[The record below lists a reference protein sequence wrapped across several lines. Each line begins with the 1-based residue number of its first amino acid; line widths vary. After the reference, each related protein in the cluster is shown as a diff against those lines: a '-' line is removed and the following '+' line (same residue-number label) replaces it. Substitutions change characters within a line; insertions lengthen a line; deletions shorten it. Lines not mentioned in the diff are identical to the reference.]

1 MKFKIVLEK
10 DEESGFV
17 ATVPSLPGCVSQ
29 GETEEEALANIK
41 EAISLHM
48 ESLAADGQPIVKIVS
63 KKIKESVVSVS
74 L

>member
-10 DEESGFV
+10 DEEGGFV